1 MAGPLFPG
9 FVDFRNEGSRFR
21 LRNPFCGLPKG
32 TGRGGRCTGK
42 RQCPEPPFSA
52 SPGASRHSHRSRP
65 RRAFPVT
72 RPVPASPGA
81 PRHSSR
87 PRPRGV
93 WRLGLSVPTRV
104 MRPWAS
110 VDNASGFRSPYVTSG
125 FRSGIRKKRS
135 RPSGR
140 SGFRLSVVELPDTV
154 SRFPGFTCRF
164 RSSGIRPCGPPVCRR
179 CCGRRPPRRRAS
191 TPAAVSSRACGTPST
206 R

>member
-52 SPGASRHSHRSRP
+52 SPGA
-65 RRAFPVT
+65 
-72 RPVPASPGA
+72 

-110 VDNASGFRSPYVTSG
+110 VDNASGFRSPYVTPG